1 MVFRRRGVPVESAP
15 DPVAGPGGRPVRSLA
30 PLVPRH
36 ACLAPSVQLYLAT
49 DGDVRACCRNWER
62 LGNVTEA
69 SLLDI
74 WRGQPHRDLI
84 RRLSVDDFSAGCEQ
98 CHAETVVEG
107 RTTAYPSLFD
117 GYTDAVETHGDD
129 AGLEWPSRIEF
140 NLSNRCNLMCIQCDG
155 LLSSA
160 IRAHRDG
167 LPALPAAYGEQFFD
181 DLEHFIPHLTE
192 AQFAGGEPFFARE
205 NFRVWEMITRL
216 NPDLPC
222 IVITNATQWNDR
234 IDRVTSEVRMGF
246 TFSIDALTAPTYESI
261 RINAD
266 HATVMANIDR
276 YIAKSVA
283 ADMPVEVNYCLM
295 RQNVDEFGYM
305 MLWIE
310 SKGMKANVSVVRNP
324 PECSLASLSRAELS
338 AVVERLEQVEPAV
351 RPHLGAWNRPVWDRE
366 LDRLRSWAEASE
378 DERGSLW
385 WASLTPMTPRSQL
398 GLSIRSREE
407 VDTDAARAWV
417 AEVAPAGEVHWVAI
431 REPDSGSTGGAAGE
445 PATGAPAGTEGA
457 DPTPEVVECSSG
469 VPALLGSS
477 EAEVVGVSIDELF
490 ARLQEVHGQVVDAT
504 TDEVGES
511 RIDTHLVLERAVVRT
526 SMLARRDGSG
536 RNTGADVYLALAEP
550 AN

>member
-1 MVFRRRGVPVESAP
+1 MFRRRSSAP
-15 DPVAGPGGRPVRSLA
+15 PEPEPRPVRTLA
-30 PLVPRH
+30 PLEPRH

-49 DGDVRACCRNWER
+49 DGDVRACCRNWEAI
-62 LGNVTEA
+62 GNVTTD

-74 WRGQPHRDLI
+74 WRGGAHRDLV
-84 RRLSVDDFSAGCEQ
+84 RRLGVDDFSAGCEQ

-107 RTTAYPSLFD
+107 RATAYPSLFD
-117 GYTDAVETHGDD
+117 GYTQAVEDFGDD
-129 AGLEWPSRIEF
+129 AGLPWPSRIEF

-167 LPALPAAYGEQFFD
+167 LPALPAAYGERFFA
-181 DLEHFIPHLTE
+181 DLEHFVPHLTE

-216 NPDLPC
+216 NPELPC
-222 IVITNATQWNDR
+222 IVITNATQWNER

-261 RINAD
+261 RVNAD

-283 ADMPVEVNYCLM
+283 ADMPVEVNFCLM
-295 RQNVDEFGYM
+295 RQNVAEFGLM

-324 PECSLASLSRAELS
+324 PECSLASMSRAELS
-338 AVVERLEQVEPAV
+338 AAVERLEQIAPAV
-351 RPHLGAWNRPVWDRE
+351 RPHLGSWNRPVWDHE
-366 LDRLRSWAEASE
+366 LERLRSWAEAS
-378 DERGSLW
+378 DDDRGSLW

-398 GLSIRSREE
+398 GLTIRSKEE

-417 AEVAPAGEVHWVAI
+417 AEVATGADIHWLAI
-431 REPDSGSTGGAAGE
+431 REPETSTPGVPVAE
-445 PATGAPAGTEGA
+445 GAPA
-457 DPTPEVVECSSG
+457 PVPEVVECSPG
-469 VPALLGSS
+469 VPALLDGEESD
-477 EAEVVGVSIDELF
+477 VVGVSIDELF
-490 ARLQEVHGQVVDAT
+490 ERLQQVHGPVVDT
-504 TDEVGES
+504 ESDEMGDS
-511 RIDTHLVLERAVVRT
+511 RIDTQLVLERAVVRT
-526 SMLARRDGSG
+526 SMLARRDGTG
-536 RNTGADVYLALAEP
+536 RNTGADVYLALSPVTPTAP
-550 AN
+550 D